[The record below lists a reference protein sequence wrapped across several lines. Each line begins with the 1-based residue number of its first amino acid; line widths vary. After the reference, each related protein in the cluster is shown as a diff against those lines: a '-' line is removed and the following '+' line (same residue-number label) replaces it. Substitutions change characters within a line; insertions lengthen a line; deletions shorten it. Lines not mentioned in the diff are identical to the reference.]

1 MQIKIIVFGPT
12 NFSSTFGTQAL
23 MLSDSS
29 NMILSPFS
37 VKLLLSL
44 LSEAAGAGTSTH
56 QELADILPSI
66 QTIIQARELYGKI
79 FGSLLVSVSVK
90 NCNGVHTNMR

>member
-1 MQIKIIVFGPT
+1 
-12 NFSSTFGTQAL
+12 

-44 LSEAAGAGTSTH
+44 LSEAAGPDTSTH
-56 QELADILPSI
+56 QELSEVLPSI
-66 QTIIQARELYGKI
+66 RSNIQARELYGKI
-79 FGSLLVSVSVK
+79 FGSLLVSIASTFK
-90 NCNGVHTNMR
+90 